1 MQKFDRTLMGLT
13 MALTQVSR
21 SYVSVANIVAG
32 GFHLSHATAWPV
44 LMISRLGG
52 GVRPGV
58 VADALG
64 LEAPS
69 LVRVIEQL
77 VDAGLVER
85 RDDPSDRRAKTLHLT
100 TTGDECARQLED
112 ALVPFRRTL
121 FDKIDRADIDA
132 CLRTLEG
139 LSAAITAYESA
150 QPALPQPQ
158 SSGKAG

>member
-32 GFHLSHATAWPV
+32 GFHLSHATAWPL
-44 LMISRLGG
+44 LMISRLGD

-77 VDAGLVER
+77 VESGLVER
-85 RDDPSDRRAKTLHLT
+85 RDDTSDRRAKTLHLT
-100 TTGDECARQLED
+100 ATGAECARQLED
-112 ALVPFRRTL
+112 ALMPFRRTL
-121 FDKIDRADIDA
+121 FEKIDRADIDA
-132 CLRTLEG
+132 CVRTLEK
-139 LSAAITAYESA
+139 LSTAIAAFAVA
-150 QPALPQPQ
+150 GPAALSTP
-158 SSGKAG
+158 SGKAG